1 MDRFASGL
9 LLASLF
15 SSSVVLADN
24 AQENSKGFVEDSKA
38 TALYRNFYFYR
49 NYLNESPQKQ
59 NYVKEWAHALMLNYR
74 SGYTQGLVGFGL
86 DAQLYEAQKLDGG
99 AGTGGSGLMPRK
111 PDGDSRS
118 YQNKVNGVLKARIS
132 NTEFRYGQQQ
142 PLNPVFGYSDSRL
155 LPHSFTGWSLN
166 SKEFANLQIEAGHFT
181 ASSAQTQEHHDEELG
196 LAFTNNRMLYTTRS
210 ATYAGMIY
218 TPNKASTISL
228 YGLNYENI
236 WNQYY
241 LGYIFNQP
249 INTNLAYDLSFNLY
263 RTLATGERKAGDI
276 DNTTG
281 SLTQGLSYQG
291 HRLAL
296 SYQQVWG
303 DEPFD
308 HAGSPGSYGQIWL
321 ANINQYQEFNGP
333 NEKSVQLRYSYNFT
347 NLGLPGL
354 TFMTRYT
361 KGWNI
366 DGTHASAAYA
376 GRYGANVKQ
385 WERDMDL
392 GYVVQ
397 SGSAKGLSFLLRYAV
412 HRTSGVSTL
421 RDLDDVRFITQYPF
435 NLF

>member
-1 MDRFASGL
+1 MDRFVSGIV
-9 LLASLF
+9 LASLF

-24 AQENSKGFVEDSKA
+24 AQENSKGFIEDSKA

-49 NYLNESPQKQ
+49 NYLNESPQQQ
-59 NYVKEWAHALMLNYR
+59 NYVKEWAQALMLNYR

-99 AGTGGSGLMPRK
+99 AGTGGSGLMPRE
-111 PDGDSRS
+111 PDGNSRS
-118 YQNKVNGVLKARIS
+118 DQTKVNGVVKARIS
-132 NTEFRYGQQQ
+132 NTEIRYGQQQ
-142 PLNPVFGYSDSRL
+142 PLNPVFGYSDLRL

-166 SKEFANLQIEAGHFT
+166 SKEFANIQIEAGHFT
-181 ASSAQTQEHHDEELG
+181 ASSPQTAENHDEELG
-196 LAFTNNRMLYTTRS
+196 LAFTNNRFLYTTRS
-210 ATYAGMIY
+210 ATYGGMIY
-218 TPNKASTISL
+218 TPTKTSTISL
-228 YGLNYENI
+228 YGLNYEDI

-241 LGYIFNQP
+241 LGYIFTHP
-249 INTNLAYDLSFNLY
+249 INKDLAYDLAFNLY
-263 RTLATGERKAGDI
+263 RTLASGERKAGDI
-276 DNTTG
+276 DNTTS
-281 SLTQGLSYQG
+281 SLTQGLSYRG
-291 HRLAL
+291 HRLGF

-333 NEKSVQLRYSYNFT
+333 NEKSMQLRYSYNFA

-361 KGWNI
+361 KGWDI
-366 DGTHASAAYA
+366 DGTRASVAYA
-376 GRYGANVKQ
+376 GRYGADVKQ
-385 WERDMDL
+385 WERDMDIN
-392 GYVVQ
+392 YVVQ
-397 SGSAKGLSFLLRYAV
+397 SGKAKGLSFQLRYAV
-412 HRTSGVSTL
+412 HRTSGVSAL